1 MVVMVTPVAFASIGY
16 KTYIIFAV
24 INAFMVPCVYFFFPE
39 TAYRSLEE
47 MDEIFHKSTNPF
59 DVVKVAFEVP
69 HRYDKRGDLLISYEE
84 TEEAQMFAERRRSSV
99 AAQPA
104 TSAGLNRS
112 DDGEKRRAEYR
123 EERQVG

>member
-47 MDEIFHKSTNPF
+47 MDEIFHKTTGVF
-59 DVVKVAFEVP
+59 DVVQIANDMP
-69 HRYDKRGDLLISYEE
+69 HRYDKNGDLLISYED
-84 TEEAQMFAERRRSSV
+84 TEEAHMFAERRRSSV
-99 AAQPA
+99 VAPQGARAAEA
-104 TSAGLNRS
+104 NGV
-112 DDGEKRRAEYR
+112 GEKDGATEFK
-123 EERQVG
+123 EV

>member
-47 MDEIFHKSTNPF
+47 MDEIFHKTTNSF
-59 DVVKVAFEVP
+59 DVVKIAHDMP
-69 HRYDKRGDLLISYEE
+69 HRYDKRGELLISYEE
-84 TEEAQMFAERRRSSV
+84 TEEGQMFAERRRSSV
-99 AAQPA
+99 AEAQGA
-104 TSAGLNRS
+104 SGAVGRG
-112 DDGEKRRAEYR
+112 DGDEKRRAEFR
-123 EERQVG
+123 EG